1 VTRSLAGERIL
12 LGVSGGIA
20 AYKAAELARRLRDAD
35 ADVRVVLTEAAAHFV
50 GAATFQAL
58 SGNPVRSSLWD
69 PAAEAAM
76 GHIELARWATRILI
90 APASADVIARLA
102 HGHANDLLSTLCL
115 ATIAPLALAPAM
127 NNRMWLHPATQSN
140 VALLRERGGLL
151 IGPDDG
157 AQACG
162 EFGPGRMSEAHA
174 IVDALISARL
184 VAARSNTAGRPATEG
199 LLAGQ
204 RVLVSAG
211 PTYED
216 LDPVRY
222 LGNRSSGKMGFA
234 LAAAAA
240 ELGAEVTLIAGP
252 VALAT
257 PAGVRRIDVRRA
269 IQMRDAAIGAL
280 PQDIYI
286 GAAAVADYMPA
297 QTARDKIKKPIPTQL
312 EHDQVGHQ
320 HTRPNQDAADH
331 ASNAAVHASGLT
343 LELVR
348 TPDILAEIAAHPQ
361 RPRLVV
367 GFAAETGSLAES
379 AREKLRRKRVDV
391 IAANRVGVDGSGF
404 DCDNNALDV
413 FWGGGEAKLGPAP
426 KTLLARELLAL
437 LLDRLPAARA

>member
-1 VTRSLAGERIL
+1 MSQRLAGERIL

-20 AYKAAELARRLRDAD
+20 AYKAAELVRRLRDAG
-35 ADVRVVLTEAAAHFV
+35 ADVRVVMTEAATHFI

-76 GHIELARWATRILI
+76 GHIELARWATRIVI

-115 ATIAPLALAPAM
+115 ATTAPLTLAPAM
-127 NNRMWLHPATQSN
+127 NNRMWLHPATRAN
-140 VALLRERGGLL
+140 VALLCERGALL
-151 IGPDDG
+151 LGPDDG

-162 EFGPGRMSEAHA
+162 EFGPGRLLEPDA
-174 IVDALISARL
+174 IVAALI
-184 VAARSNTAGRPATEG
+184 AARPPARSG
-199 LLAGQ
+199 PLAGQ

-269 IQMRDAAIGAL
+269 LEMRDAAIGAL

-297 QTARDKIKKPIPTQL
+297 HTATDKIKKPIST
-312 EHDQVGHQ
+312 EAGNSHV
-320 HTRPNQDAADH
+320 RE
-331 ASNAAVHASGLT
+331 SGLT

-348 TPDILAEIAAHPQ
+348 TPDVLAEVAAHPQ

-367 GFAAETGSLAES
+367 GFAAETGALAAS
-379 AREKLRRKRVDV
+379 AREKLQRKRVDA
-391 IAANRVGVDGSGF
+391 IAANRVGVAGCGF
-404 DCDNNALDV
+404 DCDNNALSVYWQNGD
-413 FWGGGEAKLGPAP
+413 GSSGEAQLGPAP
-426 KTLLARELLAL
+426 KSSLAHDLLAL
-437 LLDRLPAARA
+437 LLERVAAARR

>member
-1 VTRSLAGERIL
+1 MNVLGASPGLSGERIL

-20 AYKAAELARRLRDAD
+20 AYKAAELVRRLRDAH
-35 ADVRVVLTEAAAHFV
+35 AQVRVVLTEAAAHFV

-76 GHIELARWATRILI
+76 GHIELARWASRVLI
-90 APASADVIARLA
+90 APASADVIAKLA

-115 ATIAPLALAPAM
+115 ATTAPLTLAPAM
-127 NNRMWLHPATQSN
+127 NNRMWQHPATQAN
-140 VALLRERGGLL
+140 VATLRERGAQ
-151 IGPDDG
+151 IVGPDDG

-162 EFGPGRMSEAHA
+162 EFGPGRLAEPDAIVRALIAAHA
-174 IVDALISARL
+174 QKK
-184 VAARSNTAGRPATEG
+184 EG
-199 LLAGQ
+199 PLAGQ
-204 RVLVSAG
+204 RVLVTAG

-234 LAAAAA
+234 IAAAAA
-240 ELGAEVTLIAGP
+240 ELGADVTLLAGP
-252 VALAT
+252 VALPT

-269 IQMRDAAIGAL
+269 VEMHDAAIAAL

-297 QTARDKIKKPIPTQL
+297 QTAADKIKKPIFDRGSL
-312 EHDQVGHQ
+312 DKGM
-320 HTRPNQDAADH
+320 AAE
-331 ASNAAVHASGLT
+331 ASDSGLT

-367 GFAAETGSLAES
+367 GFAAETRALAES
-379 AREKLRRKRVDV
+379 ARDKLQRKRVDA
-391 IAANRVGVDGSGF
+391 IAANRVGVPGSGF
-404 DCDNNALDV
+404 DCDSNALSVYWRNGD
-413 FWGGGEAKLGPAP
+413 GSSGEAELGPAP
-426 KTLLARELLAL
+426 KTQLARELMAV
-437 LLDRLPAARA
+437 LLDRVMDKQP

>member
-1 VTRSLAGERIL
+1 
-12 LGVSGGIA
+12 VSG
-20 AYKAAELARRLRDAD
+20 
-35 ADVRVVLTEAAAHFV
+35 H
-50 GAATFQAL
+50 
-58 SGNPVRSSLWD
+58 PVRSSLWD

-76 GHIELARWATRILI
+76 GHIELARWATRVVI

-102 HGHANDLLSTLCL
+102 HGLANDLLSTLCL
-115 ATIAPLALAPAM
+115 ATIAPIALAPAM
-127 NNRMWLHPATQSN
+127 NNRMWLHPATQAN
-140 VALLRERGGLL
+140 LAQLRERGVRT

-162 EFGPGRMSEAHA
+162 EFGPGRMSEPDA
-174 IVDALISARL
+174 ILKALI
-184 VAARSNTAGRPATEG
+184 AARTASKDGP
-199 LLAGQ
+199 LAGQ

-252 VALAT
+252 VSQPT
-257 PAGVRRIDVRRA
+257 PEGVRRIDVRRA
-269 IQMRDAAIGAL
+269 VEMRDAAVAAL

-297 QTARDKIKKPIPTQL
+297 RTAPDKIKKPT
-312 EHDQVGHQ
+312 DS
-320 HTRPNQDAADH
+320 AD
-331 ASNAAVHASGLT
+331 SGLA

-367 GFAAETGSLAES
+367 GFAAETANLETS
-379 AREKLRRKRVDV
+379 ARDKLRRKRVDA
-391 IAANRVGVDGSGF
+391 IAANRVGVEGRGF
-404 DCDNNALDV
+404 DCDSNALSVYWND
-413 FWGGGEAKLGPAP
+413 GQAELGPTSKAQIAVDLLRL
-426 KTLLARELLAL
+426 LLARV
-437 LLDRLPAARA
+437 PAAQGGAKA

>member
-1 VTRSLAGERIL
+1 MSLRLAGERIL

-20 AYKAAELARRLRDAD
+20 AYKAAELVRRLRDAG
-35 ADVRVVLTEAAAHFV
+35 AEVRVVLTDAAAHFV

-69 PAAEAAM
+69 PTAEAAM
-76 GHIELARWATRILI
+76 GHIELARWATRVLI
-90 APASADVIARLA
+90 APASADVIAKLA

-127 NNRMWLHPATQSN
+127 NNRMWLHPATQAN
-140 VALLRERGGLL
+140 VALLRERGALL
-151 IGPDDG
+151 LGPDDG

-162 EFGPGRMSEAHA
+162 EFGPGRLLEPDA
-174 IVDALISARL
+174 IVHALI
-184 VAARSNTAGRPATEG
+184 AARVPAKDG
-199 LLAGQ
+199 PLAGKK
-204 RVLVSAG
+204 VLVSAG

-240 ELGAEVTLIAGP
+240 ELGAEVTLVAGP
-252 VALAT
+252 VALAA

-269 IQMRDAAIGAL
+269 LEMRDAVIGAL

-297 QTARDKIKKPIPTQL
+297 QTASDKIKKPIAEQAGNT
-312 EHDQVGHQ
+312 
-320 HTRPNQDAADH
+320 
-331 ASNAAVHASGLT
+331 GLT
-343 LELVR
+343 LELMR
-348 TPDILAEIAAHPQ
+348 TPDILAEVATHPQ

-367 GFAAETGSLAES
+367 GFAAETGPLAES
-379 AREKLRRKRVDV
+379 AREKLQRKRVDA
-391 IAANRVGVDGSGF
+391 IAANRVGVAGSGF
-404 DCDNNALDV
+404 DCDSNALAV
-413 FWGGGEAKLGPAP
+413 YWNGGEAQLGPAP
-426 KTLLARELLAL
+426 KTALARELLAL
-437 LLDRLPAARA
+437 LLDRLPVSRT

>member
-1 VTRSLAGERIL
+1 MSELDASRRLVGERIL

-20 AYKAAELARRLRDAD
+20 AYKAAECVRRLCDAG
-35 ADVRVVLTEAAAHFV
+35 AEVRVVLTEAAAHFV

-76 GHIELARWATRILI
+76 GHIELARWATRIVV

-115 ATIAPLALAPAM
+115 ATTAPLALAPAM
-127 NNRMWLHPATQSN
+127 NNRMWSHPATQAN
-140 VALLRERGGLL
+140 VALLRERGAML

-162 EFGPGRMSEAHA
+162 EFGPGRLAEPAAIVLALIAAHA
-174 IVDALISARL
+174 PKKD
-184 VAARSNTAGRPATEG
+184 GP
-199 LLAGQ
+199 LAGQ
-204 RVLVSAG
+204 RLLVSAG

-234 LAAAAA
+234 IAAAAA

-257 PAGVRRIDVRRA
+257 PAGVRRIDVRCA
-269 IQMRDAAIGAL
+269 VEMRDAALSML

-297 QTARDKIKKPIPTQL
+297 QTATDKIKKPILDQVSIGQIGL
-312 EHDQVGHQ
+312 DQIGLDQASLDQVG
-320 HTRPNQDAADH
+320 
-331 ASNAAVHASGLT
+331 NAGLNASGLT

-367 GFAAETGSLAES
+367 GFAAETGALADS
-379 AREKLRRKRVDV
+379 ARDKLQRKRVDA
-391 IAANRVGVDGSGF
+391 IAANRVGVPGSGF
-404 DCDNNALDV
+404 DCDSNALSV
-413 FWGGGEAKLGPAP
+413 YWHGGEAELGPAP
-426 KTLLARELLAL
+426 KTILAHQFLAL
-437 LLDRLPAARA
+437 LLARVSAPRT